1 MGDAL
6 LSGAERARPRQ
17 KALALRTAV
26 GLATALLLA
35 LVGSTR
41 ALPADASDQQSA
53 LPSPDAWESDP
64 ATLPDPGRCQ
74 ALGAERIMPVAPAQ
88 RAAAVVRLRSAAIV
102 PLDAPTAAALAPAA
116 RGAAERGG
124 LKPFLVRAVAKSENG
139 AFTVRLCGTRLWV
152 MHGSI
157 GRVVPPS
164 IRAPL
169 VVLLA
174 RQSRDV
180 RVSWSMAQ

>member
-1 MGDAL
+1 M
-6 LSGAERARPRQ
+6 
-17 KALALRTAV
+17 TAV
-26 GLATALLLA
+26 WLAAALSLTLLGSPPGLA
-35 LVGSTR
+35 
-41 ALPADASDQQSA
+41 ADESDPQRA

-64 ATLPDPGRCQ
+64 ARLPEPGRCQ
-74 ALGAERIMPVAPAQ
+74 ELGAERVMPVAPTQ
-88 RAAAVVRLRSAAIV
+88 RAAAVFRLRNASVV
-102 PLDAPTAAALAPAA
+102 PLDAQTAAALAPSA

-139 AFTVRLCGTRLWV
+139 AFTVRLCGTRLWI
-152 MHGSI
+152 MHGSL

-164 IRAPL
+164 IRSPV

-174 RQSRDV
+174 RQPRDV